1 MSKSTIQRE
10 IRELLEKTNRPREL
24 VAGLHKILR
33 SHADKQASSTYRE
46 LVPEMRRAFGTPKP
60 VLVVI
65 ANELGKYGQRS
76 PKPMLSLLDALW
88 ENGSYEERDIVG
100 KTVEKLAQ
108 KYPDECLNLVRS
120 FLPDLDNWSV
130 CDVLAGMGMR
140 PIVISRTKEALL
152 LCKKCV
158 SDSNKW
164 IRRFGVVT
172 LWTFKKIPA
181 PPEVFEILTEVM
193 TDQDR
198 DVKRGAAWILRQIV
212 RKNPD
217 EVAEFLVKWARAQP
231 NRHARW
237 IIRNGMKELPKERQ
251 NQILSI
257 PRA

>member
-24 VAGLHKILR
+24 GAGLHKILR
-33 SHADKQASSTYRE
+33 SHADKEASSTYRG
-46 LVPEMRRAFGTPKP
+46 LVPEMGRAFGTPKP

-76 PKPMLSLLDALW
+76 PKPILSLLDALW
-88 ENGSYEERDIVG
+88 DNGSYEERDIVG
-100 KTVEKLAQ
+100 KTVEKLAR
-108 KYPDECLNLVRS
+108 KYPDECLSLVRS
-120 FLPDLDNWSV
+120 FLPDLDSWSV

-158 SDSNKW
+158 SDSTKW

-198 DVKRGAAWILRQIV
+198 DVKKGVAWILRQITT
-212 RKNPD
+212 KNPD
-217 EVAEFLVKWARAQP
+217 EVAAFLVKWTRAHP

-237 IIRNGMKELPKERQ
+237 IIRNGMKKLPRETQ
-251 NQILSI
+251 NRILSTL
-257 PRA
+257 RA

>member
-1 MSKSTIQRE
+1 MNKSAIQGE
-10 IRELLEKTNRPREL
+10 IRELLEKTNRPRKL

-33 SHADKQASSTYRE
+33 SHADKEASSTYRE
-46 LVPEMRRAFGTPKP
+46 LVPEMGTAFGTPKP

-65 ANELGKYGQRS
+65 ANELAKYGQKS

-100 KTVEKLAQ
+100 KAVEKLAR
-108 KYPDECLNLVRS
+108 KYPDESLNLVRS

-140 PIVISRTKEALL
+140 PIVISRTKEVLL
-152 LCKKCV
+152 LCKKWV

-198 DVKRGAAWILRQIV
+198 DVKKGAAWILRQITT
-212 RKNPD
+212 KNSD
-217 EVAEFLVKWARAQP
+217 EVARFLLKWARAQP
-231 NRHARW
+231 NKDARW
-237 IIRNGMKELPKERQ
+237 IIRDGMKKLPRETQ
-251 NQILSI
+251 NRILLTL
-257 PRA
+257 RA

>member
-1 MSKSTIQRE
+1 MNKSAIQRE
-10 IRELLEKTNRPREL
+10 IHELLEKTNRPREL

-33 SHADKQASSTYRE
+33 SHADKEASSIYRG
-46 LVPEMRRAFGTPKP
+46 LVPEMGRAFGTPKP
-60 VLVVI
+60 VLVVV
-65 ANELGKYGQRS
+65 ANELGKYGRKN
-76 PKPMLSLLDALW
+76 PRPILSLLDALW

-100 KTVEKLAQ
+100 KTIEKLAR

-140 PIVISRTKEALL
+140 PIVISRTKEVLL
-152 LCKKCV
+152 LCRKCV
-158 SDSNKW
+158 SDSDKW

-172 LWTFKKIPA
+172 LWAFKKVPA
-181 PPEVFEILTEVM
+181 PPEVFEILSEVM
-193 TDQDR
+193 TDQDI
-198 DVKRGAAWILRQIV
+198 DVKRGAAWILRQIT
-212 RKNPD
+212 RKKPE
-217 EVAEFLVKWARAQP
+217 EVAEFLAKWARAQP

-257 PRA
+257 LRA